1 MWILAARFKSSA
13 TVQRARLRPPKR
25 NYSTQTE
32 DSEGI
37 GTAARERVRG
47 TEEERERRKKRRDEC
62 IWNVGG
68 PVGVNNIAARR

>member
-13 TVQRARLRPPKR
+13 TVHRARLRPPER

-37 GTAARERVRG
+37 GAAERERVRG
-47 TEEERERRKKRRDEC
+47 TEKERERGGRDGETSASRTSA
-62 IWNVGG
+62 VPSG
-68 PVGVNNIAARR
+68 